1 MKKLFGCILS
11 LVVAVMLVFTPAE
24 HVYAQGLG
32 LSVSSSS
39 VAVGKTV
46 KVTVSMPSGY
56 FGTVV
61 ISSSDEGVLSNGGD
75 GVANIGDAAGYPT
88 SQSFSFTAKAAGS
101 CTIKAYC
108 TVVGDAEGNDAGGII
123 TGASTKVTVTSASSN
138 NDSNSN
144 KDNKDNS
151 GSNTG
156 NDNNANKDNENKE
169 EKKSSNA
176 SLGSLVISAGT
187 LSPEFSAATKDYTA
201 TVDYSC
207 SSLAVTANPA
217 DSKASVTSVTGNDSL
232 EVGENTVSVV
242 VTAEDGSTSTY
253 NIVVTRR
260 AEDDP
265 ENADKQ
271 DNWKKFDINGTEWT
285 MVNDIPE
292 DVVPEGF
299 EHSKTVIDGLEYNTL
314 HGTFG
319 DITLVYLQ
327 SESGNGLFVYDAA
340 QNAAYEFV
348 RINSESHFIVVLL
361 PKVDDVPEGYNE
373 ISLSIEGKGVATA
386 YQTKA
391 EKKDD
396 QTKDFYLVY
405 AMNDN
410 GESGWYTY
418 DSVDGTYMRNELSTP
433 TVAQEE
439 NDTTKSELVP
449 GIANKYLVL
458 AAILVL
464 IIIILLLLLIVS
476 AVKNRKYKAMDYH
489 DDDVDD
495 AAEDVSNEALEE
507 TTDET
512 ADEIA
517 DELEEEVTE
526 EPLDEVA
533 EEAAEES
540 VDEVAE
546 EAAEESVDEVAGE
559 AAEES
564 AGEAAEETADE
575 AVEESADE
583 VAEET
588 AEDAADEQK
597 MATDENISNA
607 SYVGRTVEITPD
619 SKKAVENEN
628 SEFDLKDDSRQENVS
643 DTEND
648 ADEDAL
654 KNQLQMALDGFVN
667 EGNKPSE
674 TIDSSAKDD
683 NEDDSEDDDLQ
694 FIDLN

>member
-1 MKKLFGCILS
+1 MRRIRSIILTMMLILTTTLFSRVPVLAAANISVSVNKSNVKVGDTVTVTLS
-11 LVVAVMLVFTPAE
+11 ITSGYV
-24 HVYAQGLG
+24 AQGVLKKSSGVLG
-32 LSVSSSS
+32 
-39 VAVGKTV
+39 G
-46 KVTVSMPSGY
+46 
-56 FGTVV
+56 
-61 ISSSDEGVLSNGGD
+61 SSDEYFTIGAGVGD
-75 GVANIGDAAGYPT
+75 VQRFSYKAT
-88 SQSFSFTAKAAGS
+88 SVGS
-101 CTIKAYC
+101 CTFSIQEPLDD
-108 TVVGDAEGNDAGGII
+108 TTDVDGGTPSIGVGSA
-123 TGASTKVTVTSASSN
+123 TVTVTSASSN

-156 NDNNANKDNENKE
+156 NDSNANKDNENKE

-201 TVDYSC
+201 TVDYSY

-285 MVNDIPE
+285 MINDIPE

-386 YQTKA
+386 YQTKV
-391 EKKDD
+391 EKNDD

-418 DSVDGTYMRNELSTP
+418 DSVDGTYMRTELSTP

-489 DDDVDD
+489 DDDDDVDD

-533 EEAAEES
+533 EEAAEE
-540 VDEVAE
+540 
-546 EAAEESVDEVAGE
+546 
-559 AAEES
+559 
-564 AGEAAEETADE
+564 TADE
-575 AVEESADE
+575 AVEEPADE

-597 MATDENISNA
+597 MATDENILNA

-654 KNQLQMALDGFVN
+654 KNHLQMALDGFVN

>member
-1 MKKLFGCILS
+1 MRRIRSIILTMMLILTTTLFSRVPVLAAANISVSVNKSNVKVGDTVTVTLS
-11 LVVAVMLVFTPAE
+11 ITSG
-24 HVYAQGLG
+24 YGAQGVLKKSSGVLG
-32 LSVSSSS
+32 
-39 VAVGKTV
+39 G
-46 KVTVSMPSGY
+46 
-56 FGTVV
+56 
-61 ISSSDEGVLSNGGD
+61 SSDEYFTIGAGVGD
-75 GVANIGDAAGYPT
+75 V
-88 SQSFSFTAKAAGS
+88 QSFSYKATSVGS
-101 CTIKAYC
+101 CTFSIQEPLDDTTDVDGGTPSIGVGSA
-108 TVVGDAEGNDAGGII
+108 TV
-123 TGASTKVTVTSASSN
+123 KVTSASSN

-151 GSNTG
+151 SSNTG
-156 NDNNANKDNENKE
+156 NDSNANKDNENKE

-373 ISLSIEGKGVATA
+373 VSLSIEGKGVATA

-391 EKKDD
+391 EKTDD

-418 DSVDGTYMRNELSTP
+418 DSIDGTYMRTELSTP

-464 IIIILLLLLIVS
+464 IIIILALLLLVVI
-476 AVKNRKYKAMDYH
+476 VKNKKRTANEENDEEDDTKEFDIVEDYIEENSDEENYEENDIEAN
-489 DDDVDD
+489 DDDDD
-495 AAEDVSNEALEE
+495 D
-507 TTDET
+507 D
-512 ADEIA
+512 DQ
-517 DELEEEVTE
+517 
-526 EPLDEVA
+526 EP
-533 EEAAEES
+533 AEES
-540 VDEVAE
+540 QVNEILEPAKE
-546 EAAEESVDEVAGE
+546 SGEESQI
-559 AAEES
+559 AEILES
-564 AGEAAEETADE
+564 
-575 AVEESADE
+575 
-583 VAEET
+583 
-588 AEDAADEQK
+588 
-597 MATDENISNA
+597 DENTESTEASDA
-607 SYVGRTVEITPD
+607 SYVGRTVEITSDLKKTAENEKSDFD
-619 SKKAVENEN
+619 SKEASN
-628 SEFDLKDDSRQENVS
+628 QENAADD
-643 DTEND
+643 DT
-648 ADEDAL
+648 L
-654 KNQLQMALDGFVN
+654 KNQVQMALDGFVN

>member
-108 TVVGDAEGNDAGGII
+108 TVVGDAEGNDAGGTI

-207 SSLAVTANPA
+207 SSLAVTANPV

-373 ISLSIEGKGVATA
+373 VSLSIEGKGVATA

-391 EKKDD
+391 EKTDD

-405 AMNDN
+405 AINDN

-418 DSVDGTYMRNELSTP
+418 DSVDGTYMRTELSTP

-464 IIIILLLLLIVS
+464 IIVILLLLLIVS
-476 AVKNRKYKAMDYH
+476 AVKNRKYKAADDYY
-489 DDDVDD
+489 DDDD
-495 AAEDVSNEALEE
+495 AEDISKDALEE
-507 TTDET
+507 TADENV
-512 ADEIA
+512 DEIA
-517 DELEEEVTE
+517 DNPAGEEAEDTADEAAE
-526 EPLDEVA
+526 EPAGKIA
-533 EEAAEES
+533 EEAAEEPE
-540 VDEVAE
+540 D
-546 EAAEESVDEVAGE
+546 
-559 AAEES
+559 
-564 AGEAAEETADE
+564 TADE
-575 AVEESADE
+575 AVEEPAGEIAEGAAEEPEDTADE
-583 VAEET
+583 TTEEP
-588 AEDAADEQK
+588 E
-597 MATDENISNA
+597 MATDENVSNA
-607 SYVGRTVEITPD
+607 AYTGRTVEITSD
-619 SKKAVENEN
+619 LKKAAENKN
-628 SEFDLKDDSRQENVS
+628 SAYKSKEASNQENAADD
-643 DTEND
+643 DT
-648 ADEDAL
+648 L
-654 KNQLQMALDGFVN
+654 KNQVQMALDGFVN

-674 TIDSSAKDD
+674 TIDSSARDD